1 MATDDLLIGTR
12 TGVYGSGAPI
22 SLSQPDRLRHTYLI
36 GQTGTGKSTLLKHLI
51 LQDIHAGRGCAL
63 LDPHGDLARDIL
75 EHIPP
80 TRSDDLVYFNPSDRD
95 HVPALNLLSGVPPE
109 ARDRTASEIVST
121 FRYLWT
127 DTWGRGRMQYV
138 FKNTVAALL
147 DFPEDPGTSLLGIP
161 RMYADSDYRRRIIKH
176 IRNENVRRFWEIEYA
191 SYPKSFEVEAISP
204 IQNKVG
210 QFLLS
215 TTLANI
221 LGQVKSTIDLSFV
234 MNTKRIF
241 LANLSK
247 GELGEDDA
255 NLLGSLILT
264 AFYLAALK
272 RTKTPEHERVPFH
285 LYIDEFAS
293 FTTGAFTTILSEARK
308 FGLSLTLAHQ
318 YLDQIDPG
326 IKSAVLGNVG
336 TMILFRTGSG
346 DAEELAHH
354 FEGIPPHF
362 FAELATGNIVAK
374 TLARGEPTVATGKT
388 MTDAFPHYGRGTRLV
403 AHSQNRHTRPML
415 AINSHLMRESDSSI
429 ACRPCRHSTLSG
441 PLRRPSGAEALAQR
455 RTSCT

>member
-1 MATDDLLIGTR
+1 MAADDLLIGVR
-12 TGVYGSGAPI
+12 TGVYGAGAAI
-22 SLSQPDRLRHTYLI
+22 ALSAPDRLRHTYVI
-36 GQTGTGKSTLLKHLI
+36 GQTGTGKSTLLKHLV
-51 LQDIHAGRGCAL
+51 LQDIRAGRGCAL
-63 LDPHGDLARDIL
+63 IDPHGDLAREIL

-80 TRSDDLVYFNPSDRD
+80 ERSDDLIYFNPTDRE
-95 HVPALNLLSGVPPE
+95 HVPALNLLAGVPPQE
-109 ARDRTASEIVST
+109 RDRTAAEVVST
-121 FRYLWT
+121 FRYLWA

-147 DFPEDPGTSLLGIP
+147 DFPEDPGTTLLGIP
-161 RMYADSDYRRRIIKH
+161 RMFADSDYRRRIIRH
-176 IRNENVRRFWEIEYA
+176 IKNENVRRFWEVEYA

-221 LGQVKSTIDLSFV
+221 LGQAKPTIDLSFT
-234 MNTKRIF
+234 MNTRRIF

-247 GELGEDDA
+247 GDLGEDDA
-255 NLLGSLILT
+255 NLLGSLLLT

-272 RTKTPEHERVPFH
+272 RTKTPEPERVPFH

-354 FEGIPPHF
+354 FQGIPPHV
-362 FAELATGNIVAK
+362 FAELATGHIVAK
-374 TLARGEPTVATGKT
+374 TLERGEPTVTTGRT
-388 MTDAFPHYGRGTRLV
+388 LPAAFPSYGRGQRLI
-403 AHSQNRHTRPML
+403 AHSQNRHTRPRAVVEEKL
-415 AINSHLMRESDSSI
+415 
-429 ACRPCRHSTLSG
+429 
-441 PLRRPSGAEALAQR
+441 LRWLRQHQEPKGRAAYPQR
-455 RTSCT
+455 RHQNNK

>member
-1 MATDDLLIGTR
+1 
-12 TGVYGSGAPI
+12 
-22 SLSQPDRLRHTYLI
+22 
-36 GQTGTGKSTLLKHLI
+36 
-51 LQDIHAGRGCAL
+51 
-63 LDPHGDLARDIL
+63 
-75 EHIPP
+75 
-80 TRSDDLVYFNPSDRD
+80 
-95 HVPALNLLSGVPPE
+95 
-109 ARDRTASEIVST
+109 
-121 FRYLWT
+121 
-127 DTWGRGRMQYV
+127 
-138 FKNTVAALL
+138 
-147 DFPEDPGTSLLGIP
+147 
-161 RMYADSDYRRRIIKH
+161 MYADSDYRRRIIKH
-176 IRNENVRRFWEIEYA
+176 IRNENVRRFWEVEYA
-191 SYPKSFEVEAISP
+191 SYPRSFEVEAISP

-247 GELGEDDA
+247 GDLGEDDA
-255 NLLGSLILT
+255 NLLGSLLLT

-272 RTKTPEHERVPFH
+272 RTKIPEAERVPFH

-336 TMILFRTGSG
+336 TMILFRTGSS

-362 FAELATGNIVAK
+362 FAELATGHIVAK
-374 TLARGEPTVATGKT
+374 TLAGGEPTVATGKT
-388 MTDAFPHYGRGTRLV
+388 VPGAFPLLRTRRAAHRPLTQPPHPAESRRRGE
-403 AHSQNRHTRPML
+403 AP
-415 AINSHLMRESDSSI
+415 
-429 ACRPCRHSTLSG
+429 
-441 PLRRPSGAEALAQR
+441 ALAPAA
-455 RTSCT
+455 

>member
-1 MATDDLLIGTR
+1 MAADDLLIGVR
-12 TGVYGSGAPI
+12 TGVYGAGAAI
-22 SLSQPDRLRHTYLI
+22 ALSAPDRLRHTYVI
-36 GQTGTGKSTLLKHLI
+36 GQTGTGKSTLLKHLV
-51 LQDIHAGRGCAL
+51 LQDIRAGRGCAL
-63 LDPHGDLARDIL
+63 IDPHGDLAREIL

-80 TRSDDLVYFNPSDRD
+80 ERSDDLIYFNPTDRE
-95 HVPALNLLSGVPPE
+95 HVPALNLLAGVPPQE
-109 ARDRTASEIVST
+109 RDRTAAEVVST
-121 FRYLWT
+121 FRYLWA

-161 RMYADSDYRRRIIKH
+161 RMFADSDYRRRIIRH
-176 IRNENVRRFWEIEYA
+176 IKNENVRRFWEVEYA
-191 SYPKSFEVEAISP
+191 SYPKAFEVEAISP

-221 LGQVKSTIDLSFV
+221 LGQAKSTIDLSFT
-234 MNTKRIF
+234 MNTRRIF

-247 GELGEDDA
+247 GDLGEDDA
-255 NLLGSLILT
+255 NLLGSLLLT

-272 RTKTPEHERVPFH
+272 RTKTPEPERVPFH

-354 FEGIPPHF
+354 FQGVPPHV
-362 FAELATGNIVAK
+362 FAELATGHIVAK
-374 TLARGEPTVATGKT
+374 TLERGEPTVTTGKT
-388 MTDAFPHYGRGTRLV
+388 LPATFPSYGRGQRLI
-403 AHSQNRHTRPML
+403 AHSQNRHTRPR
-415 AINSHLMRESDSSI
+415 AIVEEKL
-429 ACRPCRHSTLSG
+429 
-441 PLRRPSGAEALAQR
+441 LRWLRQHQERKGAGAYPQR
-455 RTSCT
+455 QHKNKR

>member
-1 MATDDLLIGTR
+1 MATDDLLIGMR

-22 SLSQPDRLRHTYLI
+22 SLSQPDRLRHTYAI
-36 GQTGTGKSTLLKHLI
+36 GQTGTGKSTLLKNLI

-80 TRSDDLVYFNPSDRD
+80 ERSDDLVYFNPADRE
-95 HVPALNLLSGVPPE
+95 HVPALNLLAGVPPE

-121 FRYLWT
+121 FRYLWA

-176 IRNENVRRFWEIEYA
+176 IRNENVRRFWEVEYA

-221 LGQVKSTIDLSFV
+221 LGQVKPTIDLSFV
-234 MNTKRIF
+234 MNTQRIF

-255 NLLGSLILT
+255 NLLGSLLLT

-272 RTKTPEHERVPFH
+272 RTRIPEGERVPFH

-362 FAELATGNIVAK
+362 FAELATGHVVAK

-388 MTDAFPHYGRGTRLV
+388 VPAAFPHYGRGERLI
-403 AHSQNRHTRPML
+403 AHSHNRHTRPRDVVEAKL
-415 AINSHLMRESDSSI
+415 
-429 ACRPCRHSTLSG
+429 
-441 PLRRPSGAEALAQR
+441 LRWLRQHDTRKHGRANPERSKSKKGRAAR
-455 RTSCT
+455 